1 MNTSSVIREQPSVSI
16 DSQLRPGERVLWLGR
31 PQGSL
36 LTRDDIFLIPFS
48 LVWLGGVIFWEA
60 TVIRG
65 GTFFFALFG
74 LPFVAIGLLVAVGR
88 FWFKASFS
96 CSKNTASS
104 KDQINSRSRTQEF
117 SYGGAE
123 CLTNFE

>member
-88 FWFKASFS
+88 FWFKASVLKTPRHQRIKS
-96 CSKNTASS
+96 IQDHALR
-104 KDQINSRSRTQEF
+104 NSRT
-117 SYGGAE
+117 GAQ
-123 CLTNFE
+123 NA